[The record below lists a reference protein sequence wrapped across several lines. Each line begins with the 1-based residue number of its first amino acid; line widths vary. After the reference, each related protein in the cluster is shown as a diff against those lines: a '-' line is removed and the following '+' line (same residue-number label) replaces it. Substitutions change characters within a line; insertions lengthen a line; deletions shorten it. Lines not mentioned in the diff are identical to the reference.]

1 MQPVV
6 LTIIKQIIK
15 SVKEQDVN
23 IPAKTRLIKLLY
35 LIEIEYYKH
44 YQKRLTDLKWQF
56 YHYGPYTSEIETIL
70 GSPDIEEIPFVLG
83 GGKLGSRYDLVEEEV
98 EVYLSS
104 DIKRLIDFVV
114 KEWGDIDLNKLLDY
128 VYFETEPMR
137 DAKRGELL
145 DFTKIKPWEPPE
157 KIKNVRI
164 DKKKLSALKNK
175 YLPHIKKISKIEP
188 IFQITDKGYL
198 DCIKVWDDEVSNIRL
213 AGQVTINL
221 ENERKDDS

>member
-6 LTIIKQIIK
+6 LNIIKQIIK
-15 SVKEQDVN
+15 SAKEQEIN
-23 IPAKTRLIKLLY
+23 APAKTKLVKLLY
-35 LIEIEYYKH
+35 LLEVEYYKH

-56 YHYGPYTSEIETIL
+56 YHYGPYTSEIESIL
-70 GSPDIEEIPFVLG
+70 GSPDIDEIPFALG
-83 GGKLGSRYDLVEEEV
+83 GGKLGRHYDLVKEEA

-104 DIKRLIDFVV
+104 DVKRLIDHAV

-137 DAKRGELL
+137 EAKRGELL
-145 DFTKIKPWEPPE
+145 DFTKIKPWKPSE
-157 KIKNVRI
+157 KVKNVRI
-164 DKKKLSALKNK
+164 DQKKLAALKNK

-188 IFQITDKGYL
+188 TFQLTDKGYL
-198 DCIKVWDDEVSNIRL
+198 DCINVWNDEISNIRL
-213 AGQVTINL
+213 AGQVTVSL

>member
-1 MQPVV
+1 MQAVV
-6 LTIIKQIIK
+6 LNIIKQIII
-15 SVKEQDVN
+15 SAKEQDIN

-35 LIEIEYYKH
+35 LLEIEYYKH
-44 YQKRLTDLKWQF
+44 HQRRLTDLKWQF
-56 YHYGPYTSEIETIL
+56 YHYGPYTSEIEAIL
-70 GSPDIEEIPFVLG
+70 GSPDLDEIPFVLG
-83 GGKLGSRYDLVEEEV
+83 GGKLGSQYGLVKEEV
-98 EVYLSS
+98 EIYLSS
-104 DIKRLIDFVV
+104 DAKRLIDHVV

-137 DAKRGELL
+137 NAKRGELL
-145 DFTKIKPWEPPE
+145 DFTKIKLWEPPE
-157 KIKNVRI
+157 KVKDVRI
-164 DKKKLSALKNK
+164 DKKKLAALKNK